1 MVKGS
6 NYGKSPKAL
15 RCAIQKGNLR
25 DYSSGR
31 DGDRRGLLG
40 APASQTNGG
49 ALAQEIRARPAAE
62 QAIGQGEN
70 LGEGNPE
77 ALRQD
82 WTALCGERSFK
93 KIPRDASTAEKRRFI
108 GNHWKE
114 FGSVSKACKR
124 VGLSPSSYYYQ
135 PKIDPIE
142 RASKDADLRDRI
154 EMIQEQYP
162 MYGVRRVYWEFLWT
176 YHKRINRK
184 RISRVMKKYGL
195 KALIYKGFRGCTTDS
210 KHNKRIYPNLL
221 SSMEVSRP
229 NQVWAADI
237 TYVRI
242 KTGFVFLAAI
252 LDLFSRKVIGWALSK
267 KINTRLCLEA
277 LAMAIADRNPAPG
290 CTHHADRGVQY
301 ASEEYVEMLMEHN
314 FEISMSRKGNCWD
327 NAFVESFFGSLKRE
341 EVHLCDY
348 EDIND
353 VIERLPKFIEDLYN
367 KKRRHSSL
375 GGLSPDEFEAKWKS
389 RELEKLGIPSVI
401 KLWDGLSN

>member
-1 MVKGS
+1 MIEGV
-6 NYGKSPKAL
+6 NYGKGTKTF
-15 RCAIQKGNLR
+15 RCAIQERDLRGNLGWP
-25 DYSSGR
+25 DGR
-31 DGDRRGLLG
+31 ERGLSG
-40 APASQTNGG
+40 ASASQADGG
-49 ALAQEIRARPAAE
+49 GLVEEIRAGSTPR
-62 QAIGQGEN
+62 QTVKQGES
-70 LGEGNPE
+70 LGKTGGE
-77 ALRQD
+77 ASCKD
-82 WTALCGERSFK
+82 WSDGSGDRSFK

-108 GNHWKE
+108 RNHGKE

-135 PKIDPIE
+135 PKIDPIV
-142 RASKDADLRDRI
+142 RASKDSDLRDRI
-154 EMIQEQYP
+154 EKIQAQFP

-184 RISRVMKKYGL
+184 RLARVMKKYGL

-252 LDLFSRKVIGWALSK
+252 LDLFSRKAVGWALSK
-267 KINTRLCLEA
+267 KINTQLCLEA
-277 LAMAIADRNPAPG
+277 LKMAIEDRKPEPG
-290 CTHHADRGVQY
+290 CIHHSDRGVQY
-301 ASEEYVEMLMEHN
+301 ASDEYVELLKIN
-314 FEISMSRKGNCWD
+314 GFEISMSRKGNCWD

-348 EDIND
+348 EDITD
-353 VIERLPKFIEDLYN
+353 VIERLPQFIEDLYN

-375 GGLSPDEFEAKWKS
+375 GGLSPDEFEAMWKNG
-389 RELEKLGIPSVI
+389 ELKKLGIPYVI